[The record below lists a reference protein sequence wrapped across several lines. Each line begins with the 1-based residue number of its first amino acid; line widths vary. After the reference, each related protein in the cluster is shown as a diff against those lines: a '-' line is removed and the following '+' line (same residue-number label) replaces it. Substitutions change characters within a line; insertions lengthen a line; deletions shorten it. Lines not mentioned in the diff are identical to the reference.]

1 MDTIDVSN
9 LNRQFLFRKDH
20 VGKSKSLIA
29 KESVLKLSHNGRP
42 GKILSIVFLLLD
54 FIYRG
59 VRVIRNF
66 SEKSLKLFFVVQS
79 SA

>member
-42 GKILSIVFLLLD
+42 GKILSKF
-54 FIYRG
+54 FITRSHTG
-59 VRVIRNF
+59 VLGKSGRKKNAENILITFFF
-66 SEKSLKLFFVVQS
+66 SHN
-79 SA
+79 